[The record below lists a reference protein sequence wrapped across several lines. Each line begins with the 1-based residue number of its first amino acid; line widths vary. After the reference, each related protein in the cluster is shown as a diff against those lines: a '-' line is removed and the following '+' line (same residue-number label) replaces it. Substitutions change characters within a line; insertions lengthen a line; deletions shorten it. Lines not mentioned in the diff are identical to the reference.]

1 MNKFYLLTFCCLVPV
16 MGVRPAW
23 SAGDTPVE
31 LRMIE
36 HEAVDGDDGA
46 QLLYG
51 LAYLDGRDG
60 LEPDAAKGVYWL
72 RRSARTGNAYAQLVL
87 GNCYADGRGVTK
99 DPERAVQWWG
109 RSGSRDNAQA
119 QYLTGRA
126 YLQGSGVSKD
136 PSQAIE
142 WLTKSAKHG
151 NRDAQFLLGK
161 MYHEGYNVEPDNEV
175 ARTWLSRAAEQA
187 HSGAINLLAVIE
199 GLVNETTK
207 VYQQSAEVLIARARQ
222 GDPQA
227 EYELGL
233 RYESGAW
240 DVNQDDKQ
248 AMLWITR
255 AANAGNRIAMKTLAD
270 IYRNGD
276 LGVPP
281 NSGKADEWEKEAS
294 LEPAENSARVLP

>member
-1 MNKFYLLTFCCLVPV
+1 
-16 MGVRPAW
+16 MGVKPAC

-31 LRMIE
+31 LQMIE
-36 HEAVDGDDGA
+36 HEALDGDDGA

-60 LEPDAAKGVYWL
+60 LEPDAEKGVYWI

-87 GNCYADGRGVTK
+87 GNCYADGRGVAK
-99 DPERAVQWWG
+99 DPQRAVQWWT
-109 RSGSRDNAQA
+109 RSGTSDNAVA
-119 QYLTGRA
+119 QYLIGRA
-126 YLQGSGVSKD
+126 YLQGNGVSND
-136 PSQAIE
+136 PSQAID
-142 WLTKSAKHG
+142 WLTKSAEQG
-151 NRDAQFLLGK
+151 NSDAQFLLGK
-161 MYHEGYNVEPDNEV
+161 MYHEGYNVEPDSGV
-175 ARTWLSRAAEQA
+175 ARDWLSRAAQQA

-207 VYQQSAEVLIARARQ
+207 VYQQSAEVLIAKARQ

-240 DVNQDDKQ
+240 DVNKDNKQ
-248 AMLWITR
+248 AMLWITK

-270 IYRNGD
+270 IYRHGD
-276 LGVPP
+276 LGVPA
-281 NSGKADEWEKEAS
+281 NSSKAAEWDKKAS
-294 LEPAENSARVLP
+294 LEPADDSARVLP